1 MSNIT
6 KFLSALVILFG
17 ISISTYGQW
26 CVPVVTE
33 SFNHGMQ
40 RFTIN
45 GNPAI
50 DRISGANELY
60 VFTGLSTT
68 LQRGAT
74 YNVTFNQNYGFF
86 CSLTN
91 MRIWIDY
98 NKDTDF
104 EDTDE
109 LVISITNSG
118 STQLQSSFTV
128 PQNAVLDSTRMRVA
142 SKMTASCGHTM
153 PNPCNNPPDPIG
165 WHGEFED
172 YTVLIV
178 NPTGIIPVNGE
189 IPDKF
194 VLSQNYPNPF
204 NPATTIS
211 FKVAKS
217 QNVQLVIYDALGKEI
232 TTLID
237 QKLEPGTFEAKWDAG
252 GYPSGLYFYKLI
264 SPDFVEVKKMMLIK

>member
-1 MSNIT
+1 
-6 KFLSALVILFG
+6 
-17 ISISTYGQW
+17 
-26 CVPVVTE
+26 
-33 SFNHGMQ
+33 
-40 RFTIN
+40 
-45 GNPAI
+45 
-50 DRISGANELY
+50 
-60 VFTGLSTT
+60 
-68 LQRGAT
+68 
-74 YNVTFNQNYGFF
+74 
-86 CSLTN
+86 

-153 PNPCNNPPDPIG
+153 PNACNNPPDPIG